1 MVPLGS
7 VALSNDMKHLKLLKS
22 LESGNSKK
30 FFEENESP
38 GAIKKNPQKSMEPN
52 TVERSTSLTL
62 LTGLP
67 SPSTLDSGDVFFKE
81 HLGTGHTRR
90 HQAGP
95 GQ

>member
-38 GAIKKNPQKSMEPN
+38 GAIKKTHRNPWNPI
-52 TVERSTSLTL
+52 L
-62 LTGLP
+62 LKGP
-67 SPSTLDSGDVFFKE
+67 
-81 HLGTGHTRR
+81 HL
-90 HQAGP
+90 
-95 GQ
+95 